1 MQRIELHG
9 VVPDVFRGTD
19 LRSEVWGTD
28 LSFTK
33 GEVCLVEAASGR
45 GKTSLCSF
53 LYGWRDDYSGTVLFD
68 GRDIRSFGDS
78 SWTRIRQRSLSMIF
92 QELRLFPQLT
102 AYENVRIKND
112 LTGYKSREWIVD
124 CFDRLGIADKLDT
137 KVKLMSF
144 GQQQR
149 VALVR
154 ALCQPFDF
162 IFCDEPVSH
171 LDDGNGALLA
181 RLLMEEA
188 ASNGAGVIVTSIG
201 KHAGLDYGRRLL
213 L

>member
-28 LSFTK
+28 LAFTK

-53 LYGWRDDYSGTVLFD
+53 LYGWRDDYSGTILFD
-68 GRDIRSFGDS
+68 GKDIRSFRDS
-78 SWTRIRQRSLSMIF
+78 AWTKLRQTSLSLIF
-92 QELRLFPQLT
+92 QELRLFPELT

-112 LTGYKSREWIVD
+112 LTGFKSRSWIEES
-124 CFDRLGIADKLDT
+124 FGRLGIGDQLGK

-162 IFCDEPVSH
+162 ILCDEPVSH
-171 LDDGNGALLA
+171 LDDGNSALLA
-181 RLLMEEA
+181 GMLMEEA
-188 ASNGAGVIVTSIG
+188 ASRGAGVIVTSIG
-201 KHAGLDYGRRLL
+201 KHAGLEYSKRLAL
-213 L
+213 